1 MIPAMPAA
9 QSHSGFDRHEML
21 RRLEDETFDVLVIGG
36 GITGVGAALDA
47 ASRGLRTALVECDD
61 FAAGTSSKSSKLVH
75 GGLRYLQ
82 DDPRLV
88 YQALRERK
96 RLRSNAPHLVK
107 VLPFLLPVLT
117 KDGVVS
123 RKIARALGS
132 AMWMYDLT
140 GGWRIGKFHKR
151 LRKKAAFAHMPT
163 MPKDRLAS
171 AYLYYDATADDAR
184 LVVTIARTAAAH
196 GAAIAN
202 RCRVVELTN
211 ASTGSST
218 GSKGQVDGVVVE
230 ADGRRFPIRA
240 AVVVNASGVWSDDI
254 RALDEGTHPDSIR
267 PAKGVHVTVAW
278 EKVRNDVAVVIPVP
292 NDKRSLFVVPWIAL
306 PDEKFKY
313 TYIGTTDTDY
323 DGPLIDP
330 QCTKADIDYVLRALN
345 ASVTSNITE
354 ADITGVWAGLR
365 PLVKAASSGR
375 TADLSRHHKVRV
387 SPSGVVTVTGGKLTT
402 YREMAE
408 DAIDTA
414 IDRLGMRARCRT
426 RNLPLLGA
434 IGHTDQPVGTPEAH
448 LADRYG
454 GFVNEIEAL
463 MIGDPSLAE
472 DLVPG
477 LPYKQA
483 EAVYAVRHEMAST
496 LDDVLTRRTRARLI
510 DRAAALQAA
519 PAVAALLAGELGW
532 DNAEILRQIDDFA
545 AQCAAEV
552 AAATLADATV
562 SVTAHAVTAGS
573 GS

>member
-1 MIPAMPAA
+1 MPAA
-9 QSHSGFDRHEML
+9 QSHTGFDRREML

-47 ASRGLRTALVECDD
+47 ASRGLRTALVERDD

-107 VLPFLLPVLT
+107 VLPFMLPVLT

-151 LRKKAAFAHMPT
+151 LRKSAAFAHLPT

-202 RCRVVELTN
+202 RCSVVELTK
-211 ASTGSST
+211 SGTGSDA
-218 GSKGQVDGVVVE
+218 GKVDGALVE

-240 AVVVNASGVWSDDI
+240 SVVVNACGVWSDDI

-267 PAKGVHVTVAW
+267 PAKGVHITVPWA
-278 EKVRNDVAVVIPVP
+278 KVRNDVAVVIPVP
-292 NDKRSLFVVPWIAL
+292 KDKRSLFVVPWIAY
-306 PDEKFKY
+306 PDGTFRH
-313 TYIGTTDTDY
+313 TYVGTTDTDY
-323 DGPLIDP
+323 DGPLVDP
-330 QCTKADIDYVLRALN
+330 QCTKEDIDYVLRALN
-345 ASVTSNITE
+345 ASVTTGITE
-354 ADITGVWAGLR
+354 ADISGVWAGLR
-365 PLVKAASSGR
+365 PLVKAATSGR

-387 SPSGVVTVTGGKLTT
+387 SESGVVTVTGGKLTT

-408 DAIDTA
+408 DAIDTVV
-414 IDRLGMRARCRT
+414 DRLDMRARCRT
-426 RNLPLLGA
+426 RKLLLLGA
-434 IGHTDQPVGTPEAH
+434 DGFTDKPAGTPDAH

-454 GFVNEIEAL
+454 GFAAEITAL
-463 MIGDPSLAE
+463 IYGDASLGDP
-472 DLVPG
+472 LVPG
-477 LPYKQA
+477 LPYTRA
-483 EAVYAVRHEMAST
+483 EAIYAARHEMAST
-496 LDDVLTRRTRARLI
+496 VDDVLTRRTRARLI
-510 DRAAALQAA
+510 DRDAALQAA
-519 PAVAALLAGELGW
+519 PAVATLLAGELGW
-532 DNAEILRQIDDFA
+532 DAAEVERQVEFFA

-552 AAATLADATV
+552 ASAA
-562 SVTAHAVTAGS
+562 SPITAAAGAS
-573 GS
+573 

>member
-1 MIPAMPAA
+1 MAA
-9 QSHSGFDRHEML
+9 TQSHSGFDRREML

-47 ASRGLRTALVECDD
+47 ASRGLRTALVERDD

-96 RLRSNAPHLVK
+96 RLRRNAPHLVK

-117 KDGVVS
+117 RDGVVS

-151 LRKKAAFAHMPT
+151 LRKKAAFAHLPT
-163 MPKDRLAS
+163 MPHERLAS

-184 LVVTIARTAAAH
+184 LVVTVARTAAAH

-202 RCRVVELTN
+202 RCAVVELTRS
-211 ASTGSST
+211 AT
-218 GSKGQVDGVVVE
+218 GQVDGAIVE
-230 ADGRRFPIRA
+230 ADGRRFPVRA
-240 AVVVNASGVWSDDI
+240 AIVVNASGVWSDDI
-254 RALDEGTHPDSIR
+254 RALDEGSNPDSIR
-267 PAKGVHVTVAW
+267 PAKGVHLTVPW
-278 EKVRNDVAVVIPVP
+278 EKIRNDVAVVIPVP
-292 NDKRSLFVVPWIAL
+292 KDKRSLFLVPWIEF
-306 PDEKFKY
+306 PDGTFKY

-323 DGPLIDP
+323 DGPLLDP
-330 QCTKADIDYVLRALN
+330 QCTKDDIEYVLNAVN
-345 ASVTSNITE
+345 ASVTTNITE

-375 TADLSRHHKVRV
+375 TADLSRHHKVVV
-387 SPSGVVTVTGGKLTT
+387 SASGVVTVTGGKLTT

-408 DAIDTA
+408 DTIDA
-414 IDRLGMRARCRT
+414 VVDRLGMRARCRT

-434 IGHTDQPVGTPEAH
+434 VGHTDQAAGTPAAH

-454 GFVNEIEAL
+454 DFADEVTAL

-472 DLVPG
+472 ELVPG
-477 LPYKQA
+477 LPYTRA
-483 EAVYAVRHEMAST
+483 EAVFAARHEMAST

-510 DRAAALQAA
+510 DRAAALRAA
-519 PAVAALLAGELGW
+519 PAVAALLATELEW
-532 DNAEILRQIDDFA
+532 DSAETLRQIDDFA
-545 AQCAAEV
+545 AQCAAEEF
-552 AAATLADATV
+552 AATASPMSD
-562 SVTAHAVTAGS
+562 AVTAS
-573 GS
+573 SMP

>member
-1 MIPAMPAA
+1 MPSA
-9 QSHSGFDRHEML
+9 QSHTGFDRRDML

-47 ASRGLRTALVECDD
+47 ASRGLRTALVERDD
-61 FAAGTSSKSSKLVH
+61 FAAGTSSKSSKLIH
-75 GGLRYLQ
+75 GGLRYLK

-96 RLRSNAPHLVK
+96 RLRGNAPHLVK
-107 VLPFLLPVLT
+107 VLPFMLPVLT

-151 LRKKAAFAHMPT
+151 LRKSAAFKHLPT
-163 MPKDRLAS
+163 MPKDHLAS

-202 RCRVVELTN
+202 RCSVVELAKSS
-211 ASTGSST
+211 ASNGS
-218 GSKGQVDGVVVE
+218 QVDGAVVE
-230 ADGRRFPIRA
+230 ADGRRFTVRA
-240 AVVVNASGVWSDDI
+240 GVVVNACGVWSDDI
-254 RALDEGTHPDSIR
+254 RALDEVTHPDSIR
-267 PAKGVHVTVAW
+267 PAKGVHITVPW
-278 EKVRNDVAVVIPVP
+278 EKVRNDIAVVIPVP
-292 NDKRSLFVVPWIAL
+292 KDKRSLFVVPWVPL
-306 PDEKFKY
+306 PDGTFRH
-313 TYIGTTDTDY
+313 TYVGTTDTDY

-330 QCTKADIDYVLRALN
+330 QCTKDDIDYVLRALN
-345 ASVTSNITE
+345 ASVTTGITE

-365 PLVKAASSGR
+365 PLVKAATSGR

-387 SPSGVVTVTGGKLTT
+387 SDSGVVTVTGGKLTT

-414 IDRLGMRARCRT
+414 VDRLGMRARCRT

-434 IGHTDQPVGTPEAH
+434 IGFSEHPAGTKEAH

-454 GFVNEIEAL
+454 GFADEIAAL
-463 MIGDPSLAE
+463 IFGDPLLA
-472 DLVPG
+472 DALVPG
-477 LPYKQA
+477 LPYTRA
-483 EAVYAVRHEMAST
+483 EAIYAARHEMATT

-510 DRAAALQAA
+510 DRAAALRVA
-519 PAVAALLAGELGW
+519 PAVAALLAGELDW
-532 DNAEILRQIDDFA
+532 DAAETQRQVDYFES
-545 AQCAAEV
+545 QCAAEV
-552 AAATLADATV
+552 AAADGPVAANA
-562 SVTAHAVTAGS
+562 S
-573 GS
+573 

>member
-1 MIPAMPAA
+1 MPAA
-9 QSHSGFDRHEML
+9 QSHTGFDRREML

-47 ASRGLRTALVECDD
+47 ASRGLRTALVERDD

-96 RLRSNAPHLVK
+96 RLRRNAPHLVK
-107 VLPFLLPVLT
+107 VLPFMLPVLT

-151 LRKKAAFAHMPT
+151 LRKKAAFNHLPT

-184 LVVTIARTAAAH
+184 LVVTIARTAATH

-202 RCRVVELTN
+202 RCTVAELSKAN
-211 ASTGSST
+211 SST
-218 GSKGQVDGVVVE
+218 GAARVDGAIVE
-230 ADGRRFPIRA
+230 ADGRRFTVRA
-240 AVVVNASGVWSDDI
+240 TVVVNAGGVWSDDI
-254 RALDEGTHPDSIR
+254 RALDEGAHPDSIR
-267 PAKGVHVTVAW
+267 PAKGVHITVPW
-278 EKVRNDVAVVIPVP
+278 DKVRNDVAVVIPVP
-292 NDKRSLFVVPWIAL
+292 KDKRSLFVVPWVPLA
-306 PDEKFKY
+306 DGTFRH
-313 TYIGTTDTDY
+313 TYVGTTDTDY

-330 QCTKADIDYVLRALN
+330 QCTKDDIDYVLRALN
-345 ASVTSNITE
+345 ASITTGITE

-365 PLVKAASSGR
+365 PLVKAATSGR

-387 SPSGVVTVTGGKLTT
+387 SDSGVVTVTGGKLTT

-408 DAIDTA
+408 DAIDTVV
-414 IDRLGMRARCRT
+414 DQLDMRARCRT

-434 IGHTDQPVGTPEAH
+434 AGFSDHVAGSHDAH

-454 GFVNEIEAL
+454 GFADEVAAL
-463 MIGDPSLAE
+463 IIGDQSLGDA
-472 DLVPG
+472 LVPG
-477 LPYKQA
+477 LPYTRA
-483 EAVYAVRHEMAST
+483 EAIYAARHEMAST
-496 LDDVLTRRTRARLI
+496 LDDVLTRRTRARLM
-510 DRAAALQAA
+510 DRTASLQAA
-519 PAVAALLAGELGW
+519 PTVAALLASELDW
-532 DNAEILRQIDDFA
+532 DAVEVQRQLDHFA
-545 AQCAAEV
+545 AQCAEEV
-552 AAATLADATV
+552 ASAKSAAAVAGPLTASV
-562 SVTAHAVTAGS
+562 S
-573 GS
+573 

>member
-1 MIPAMPAA
+1 MPLMPAA
-9 QSHSGFDRHEML
+9 QSHTGFDRREML
-21 RRLEDETFDVLVIGG
+21 RRLEDDTFDVLVIGG

-47 ASRGLRTALVECDD
+47 ASRGLRTALVERDD

-107 VLPFLLPVLT
+107 VLPFMLPVLT
-117 KDGVVS
+117 KDGIVS

-151 LRKKAAFAHMPT
+151 LRKSAAFAHLPT

-202 RCRVVELTN
+202 RCAVVELTR
-211 ASTGSST
+211 SPG
-218 GSKGQVDGVVVE
+218 GKVDGAIVE

-240 AVVVNASGVWSDDI
+240 SVVVNACGVWSDDI
-254 RALDEGTHPDSIR
+254 RALDEGKHPDSIR
-267 PAKGVHVTVAW
+267 PAKGVHITVPW

-292 NDKRSLFVVPWIAL
+292 KDKRSLFVVPWVAY
-306 PDEKFKY
+306 PDGTFRH
-313 TYIGTTDTDY
+313 TYVGTTDTDY

-330 QCTKADIDYVLRALN
+330 QCTKEDIDYILRALN
-345 ASVTSNITE
+345 ASVTTGITE
-354 ADITGVWAGLR
+354 ADISGVWAGLR
-365 PLVKAASSGR
+365 PLVKAATSGR

-387 SPSGVVTVTGGKLTT
+387 SDSGVVTVTGGKLTT

-414 IDRLGMRARCRT
+414 LDRLGMRARCRT
-426 RNLPLLGA
+426 RSLPLLGA
-434 IGHTDQPVGTPEAH
+434 AGFSDKPARQVGSREAH

-454 GFVNEIEAL
+454 VFADEITAL
-463 MIGDPSLAE
+463 ITGDPALGKP
-472 DLVPG
+472 LVPG
-477 LPYKQA
+477 LPYTRA

-510 DRAAALQAA
+510 DREAALRAA
-519 PAVAALLAGELGW
+519 PDVVALLATELDW
-532 DNAEILRQIDDFA
+532 DAAEIQRQVDYFA
-545 AQCAAEV
+545 AQCAAE
-552 AAATLADATV
+552 ATAATSAV
-562 SVTAHAVTAGS
+562 STAVGASSAS
-573 GS
+573 

>member
-1 MIPAMPAA
+1 MPAA
-9 QSHSGFDRHEML
+9 QSHTGFDRREML

-47 ASRGLRTALVECDD
+47 ASRGLRTALVERDD

-96 RLRSNAPHLVK
+96 RLRHNAPHLVK
-107 VLPFLLPVLT
+107 VLPFMLPVLT

-151 LRKKAAFAHMPT
+151 LRKKAAFNHLPT

-202 RCRVVELTN
+202 RCSVVEL
-211 ASTGSST
+211 SKSSS
-218 GSKGQVDGVVVE
+218 GPAAGRVDGAVVE
-230 ADGRRFPIRA
+230 ADSRRFTVRA
-240 AVVVNASGVWSDDI
+240 SVVVNAGGVWSDDI
-254 RALDEGTHPDSIR
+254 RALDESTHPDSIR
-267 PAKGVHVTVAW
+267 PAKGVHITVPW

-292 NDKRSLFVVPWIAL
+292 KDKRNLFVVPWGPLA
-306 PDEKFKY
+306 DGTFRY
-313 TYIGTTDTDY
+313 TYVGTTDTDY

-330 QCTKADIDYVLRALN
+330 QCTKDDIDYVLRALN
-345 ASVTSNITE
+345 ASVTTGITE

-387 SPSGVVTVTGGKLTT
+387 SDSGVVTVTGGKLTT

-408 DAIDTA
+408 DAIDTVVE
-414 IDRLGMRARCRT
+414 RLDLRARCRT

-434 IGHTDQPVGTPEAH
+434 DGFSDQPAGTQEAH

-454 GFVNEIEAL
+454 GFADEITAL
-463 MIGDPSLAE
+463 IFGDPSLGDA
-472 DLVPG
+472 LVPG
-477 LPYKQA
+477 LPYTRA
-483 EAVYAVRHEMAST
+483 EAIYAARHEMAST

-510 DRAAALQAA
+510 DRAAALRAA
-519 PAVAALLAGELGW
+519 PAVAALLAGELEW
-532 DNAEILRQIDDFA
+532 DAAEVQHQLDYFA
-545 AQCAAEV
+545 AQCAEEV
-552 AAATLADATV
+552 ASAKSAD
-562 SVTAHAVTAGS
+562 AVTAS
-573 GS
+573 AS

>member
-1 MIPAMPAA
+1 MMPAA
-9 QSHSGFDRHEML
+9 QSHSGFDRYEML

-47 ASRGLRTALVECDD
+47 ASRGLRTALVERDD

-82 DDPRLV
+82 DNPRLV

-96 RLRSNAPHLVK
+96 RLRRNAPHLVK

-151 LRKKAAFAHMPT
+151 LRKRAAFAHMPT

-184 LVVTIARTAAAH
+184 LVVEIARTAAAH

-202 RCRVVELTN
+202 RCSVVELSKTAAN
-211 ASTGSST
+211 RSTAV
-218 GSKGQVDGVVVE
+218 VDGAVVE
-230 ADGRRFPIRA
+230 ADGRRFTVRA
-240 AVVVNASGVWSDDI
+240 GVVVNASGVWSDDI

-267 PAKGVHVTVAW
+267 PAKGVHITVPW

-292 NDKRSLFVVPWIAL
+292 QDKRSLFMVPWVAY
-306 PDEKFKY
+306 PDGTFKY
-313 TYIGTTDTDY
+313 TFIGTTDTDY

-330 QCTKADIDYVLRALN
+330 QCTKEDIDYVLRAVN
-345 ASVTSNITE
+345 ASVTTNITE

-387 SPSGVVTVTGGKLTT
+387 SASGVVTVTGGKLTT

-408 DAIDTA
+408 DAIDA
-414 IDRLGMRARCRT
+414 VVDRLDMRARCRT

-434 IGHTDQPVGTPEAH
+434 IGQTEQPVGTRAAH

-454 GFVNEIEAL
+454 GFADEIEAL
-463 MIGDPSLAE
+463 IFGDPTLAE
-472 DLVPG
+472 ELVPG
-477 LPYKQA
+477 LPYTRA
-483 EAVYAVRHEMAST
+483 EAIYAARHEMAST

-510 DRAAALQAA
+510 DRAAALRSA
-519 PAVAALLAGELGW
+519 PAVAALLATELGW
-532 DNAEILRQIDDFA
+532 DNAEILRQIDYFA

-552 AAATLADATV
+552 SAASESEAVA
-562 SVTAHAVTAGS
+562 AHSAS
-573 GS
+573 

>member
-1 MIPAMPAA
+1 MPAA
-9 QSHSGFDRHEML
+9 QSHSGFDRREML

-47 ASRGLRTALVECDD
+47 ASRGLRTALVERDD

-107 VLPFLLPVLT
+107 VLPFMLPVLT

-151 LRKKAAFAHMPT
+151 LRKSAALAHMPT

-202 RCRVVELTN
+202 RCSVIELTK
-211 ASTGSST
+211 STA
-218 GSKGQVDGVVVE
+218 GQVDGALVD
-230 ADGRRFPIRA
+230 ADGRRFA
-240 AVVVNASGVWSDDI
+240 VHASVVVNACGVWSDDV
-254 RALDEGTHPDSIR
+254 RALDEATHPDSIR
-267 PAKGVHVTVAW
+267 PAKGVHITVPW

-292 NDKRSLFVVPWIAL
+292 KDKRSLFVVPWIAR
-306 PDEKFKY
+306 PDGTFQH
-313 TYIGTTDTDY
+313 TYVGTTDTDY
-323 DGPLIDP
+323 NGPLLDP
-330 QCTKADIDYVLRALN
+330 QCTKDDIDYVLRALN
-345 ASVTSNITE
+345 ASVTTGVTQD
-354 ADITGVWAGLR
+354 DITGVWAGLR

-387 SPSGVVTVTGGKLTT
+387 SDSGVVTVTGGKLTT
-402 YREMAE
+402 YRDMAE
-408 DAIDTA
+408 DAIDTVV
-414 IDRLGMRARCRT
+414 DRLSMRTRCRT

-434 IGHTDQPVGTPEAH
+434 VGYTDQPAGTPDAH

-454 GFVNEIEAL
+454 GYANEIAAL
-463 MIGDPSLAE
+463 IVGDPSLA
-472 DLVPG
+472 DALVPG
-477 LPYKQA
+477 LPYTRA
-483 EAVYAVRHEMAST
+483 EAIYAARHEMALT

-510 DRAAALQAA
+510 DRAATLAAA
-519 PAVAALLAGELGW
+519 PAVAELLAGELGW
-532 DNAEILRQIDDFA
+532 DAAEVQLQVDYFA
-545 AQCAAEV
+545 AQCATEV
-552 AAATLADATV
+552 ASA
-562 SVTAHAVTAGS
+562 S
-573 GS
+573 GSVAVSS